1 MAYVY
6 STEEFEE
13 IKQKYA
19 SGTSLEVLA
28 EEYSKSV
35 ASVRMKLVKAG
46 VYQKITPAK
55 TSKSIDGWREAIV
68 PTVPTAKPASSSSGR
83 MSKPKLAE
91 LGKQIDILVRDYG
104 KAPF

>member
-6 STEEFEE
+6 SAEEFEE

-46 VYQKITPAK
+46 VYQKVTPAK

-68 PTVPTAKPASSSSGR
+68 PTAKPSSGR
-83 MSKPKLAE
+83 MSKAKLAE
-91 LGKQIDILVRDYG
+91 EAKRQSILLRDYG
-104 KAPF
+104 AAIF